1 MMIKPRLFGTR
12 AKTRTFIQLCTFFGL
27 SLSLVASGHAEGVFP
42 EYPRQVFPDCA
53 IVWRVTQQEPNYV
66 QCLDSDGIVSES
78 VDRGVRVGLA
88 ANERPTQ
95 LPVFEQ
101 PQFVETVPAPLVG
114 LIDELTRC
122 EENSRCGSVFE
133 DERVSLL
140 ARIDPSNGVWVWKDP
155 SGFTYE
161 PARPVAYFFELDNNI
176 VVFHGIGKSPWET
189 GKFNVFR
196 FFVVGKDQKP

>member
-1 MMIKPRLFGTR
+1 MIKPRLSATR
-12 AKTRTFIQLCTFFGL
+12 ATTQSFIRFCTFLGL
-27 SLSLVASGHAEGVFP
+27 SFWLVTSGHAEGVFL

-53 IVWRVTQQEPNYV
+53 IVWRVAQQEPDYV

-78 VDRGVRVGLA
+78 VDRGVRVGLVSS
-88 ANERPTQ
+88 ERLRQ
-95 LPVFEQ
+95 SPVFEE

-122 EENSRCGSVFE
+122 QENSGCGAVFE

-140 ARIDPSNGVWVWKDP
+140 TSIDPSNGVWVWKDP

-161 PARPVAYFFELDNNI
+161 PARPVAYFFELGNNI